1 MDDLI
6 DFTEQHGAVK
16 APAQKSTSLS
26 SRLVLQLF
34 SHCFNWQEAPEEIVE
49 FEQLGTLNF
58 FSEGGGPP
66 TTITSTKLI
75 SGKEGGSKKNGFT
88 YALSIGLSENQQ
100 ETLITK

>member
-34 SHCFNWQEAPEEIVE
+34 SHCFNWQDAPEEIVE
-49 FEQLGTLNF
+49 FEQLGTLDF
-58 FSEGGGPP
+58 FSEGGAANYYYFHE
-66 TTITSTKLI
+66 INLR
-75 SGKEGGSKKNGFT
+75 EGGGFKKKRFHVRPLNW
-88 YALSIGLSENQQ
+88 L
-100 ETLITK
+100 K